1 MAKIRDLPPADKIR
15 ALADEEGRLAIRVT
29 PNAGAAKI
37 LLPEDG
43 SALHVRI
50 TETPEDGKANAA
62 VLRLLGK
69 ALGVPKSGLEILSG
83 HQGRTKLVQ
92 IHVKR

>member
-1 MAKIRDLPPADKIR
+1 MAKIRGLPSADAIR
-15 ALADEEGRLAIRVT
+15 ALADGEGRLAIRVT

-37 LLPEDG
+37 MLPEAG
-43 SALHVRI
+43 GALQVRI
-50 TETPEDGKANAA
+50 TEPPEDGKANAA

-83 HQGRTKLVQ
+83 HQGRNKLVR
-92 IHVKR
+92 IAS